1 MLNTIKSKIQIEKK
15 DDQVNR
21 DNYDPIPPTSFVW
34 IISGKKG
41 TGKSTL
47 LLNLMDTKKKLGG
60 LKKRYSKIYMISPTA
75 EHDPKFK
82 KLVTELKQS
91 DRFYDTPN
99 NQTFEA
105 VLNDLSDAKEERSDE
120 HSLLILDDCAD
131 RLPKSTDT
139 SLLNRLVILS
149 RHYKLCII
157 ITSQKYNKIN
167 PLIRTNADLVS
178 FFRTDNKKE
187 FKTLDEDLNT
197 DLEKLKKAYDFS
209 TDKNNFLHINMYTN
223 PITFYKNFDR
233 IVF

>member
-21 DNYDPIPPTSFVW
+21 DNFDPIPPTSFVW

>member
-1 MLNTIKSKIQIEKK
+1 MLNTVKSKIQIEKK
-15 DDQVNR
+15 DDQLNR

-47 LLNLMDTKKKLGG
+47 LLNVLDTKKKVGG
-60 LKKRYSKIYMISPTA
+60 LKKRFDKIYMISPTA

-82 KLVTELKQS
+82 KLVVELKNS
-91 DRFYDTPN
+91 DRFFDTPDN
-99 NQTFEA
+99 KTFNGILES
-105 VLNDLSDAKEERSDE
+105 LQENGDQN
-120 HSLLILDDCAD
+120 SLLILDDCAD
-131 RLPKSTDT
+131 RLPKSTDL

-157 ITSQKYNKIN
+157 ITSQKYNKVN
-167 PLIRTNADLVS
+167 PMIRTNADLIS
-178 FFRTDNKKE
+178 FCRTDNKKE

-197 DLEKLKKAYDFS
+197 DADKLKRAYDFS
-209 TDKNNFLHINMYTN
+209 TDKNNFLHVNMYTN
-223 PITFYKNFDR
+223 PITMYKNFDR

>member
-21 DNYDPIPPTSFVW
+21 DNFDPITPTSFVW

-105 VLNDLSDAKEERSDE
+105 VLNDLSDAKDDDE

-167 PLIRTNADLVS
+167 PLIRTNADLIS

>member
-1 MLNTIKSKIQIEKK
+1 
-15 DDQVNR
+15 
-21 DNYDPIPPTSFVW
+21 
-34 IISGKKG
+34 
-41 TGKSTL
+41 
-47 LLNLMDTKKKLGG
+47 
-60 LKKRYSKIYMISPTA
+60 MISPTA

-105 VLNDLSDAKEERSDE
+105 VLNDLSDAKDDDE

-167 PLIRTNADLVS
+167 PLIRTNADLIS

>member
-21 DNYDPIPPTSFVW
+21 DNFDPIPPTSFVW

-105 VLNDLSDAKEERSDE
+105 VLNDLSDAKDDDE

-167 PLIRTNADLVS
+167 PLIRTNADLIS